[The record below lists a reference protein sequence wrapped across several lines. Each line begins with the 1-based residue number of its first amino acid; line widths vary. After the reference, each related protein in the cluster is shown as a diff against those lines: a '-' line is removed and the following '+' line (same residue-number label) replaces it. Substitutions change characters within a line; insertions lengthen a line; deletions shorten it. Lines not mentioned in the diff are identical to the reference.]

1 MLGGDVLTKIYEF
14 SNFALLWGIAAESTT
29 EKNQQFLHVYVP
41 ELVPM
46 RNGDVV
52 NKGSE
57 TTCKLFNVNDQAWE
71 EQKVHMSST
80 ILAEFLG
87 FSPDMEIPDVYKGQQ
102 VLVFQYKKG
111 DRWFWIP
118 LQRDDYI
125 KTFAHTCLRVPD
137 IAIIHK
143 TGKNIPEEEE
153 RPIALTDDNSY
164 FLDIDTKYYKR
175 IVLSTA
181 GTDGEGYRYRI
192 TMDAKN
198 HFIEL
203 MDGEVDPNDPT
214 KIKEGTSNVIRIE
227 SEPVMSKGLLG
238 GKITL
243 QNKAGATLQLEGE
256 DIKIVAPRDIT
267 IEAGRNFIRH
277 SGSAMN
283 DTAEDNYELTVHGH
297 LVESVDKDVD
307 KHVKGKY
314 NYVFDQTRS
323 EEMHQDW
330 VWDVK
335 TIVKGHA
342 LSRETTVDTLDKLI
356 ATTNTIEAK
365 VITHTCTTETISG
378 SVFTMA
384 CGKVISAS
392 KIKGCCD

>member
-1 MLGGDVLTKIYEF
+1 MPRDILTRIYET
-14 SNFALLWGIAAESTT
+14 SSYALLWGIAAESTM

-57 TTCKLFNVNDQAWE
+57 TTCKLFNVNSQSWE
-71 EQKVHMSST
+71 EKKVHLSST
-80 ILAEFLG
+80 ILAEFLW
-87 FSPDMEIPDVYKGQQ
+87 FSTDMDIPDIYKGQQ

-125 KTFAHTCLRVPD
+125 KTFAHSRIRVPD
-137 IAIIHK
+137 IAVIHK
-143 TGKNIPEEEE
+143 TGQDIPEEEE

-164 FLDIDTKYYKR
+164 YLDIDTKYYKR

-181 GTDGEGYRYRI
+181 GTDGEGYRYKI

-203 MDGEVDPNDPT
+203 MDGEVDPADPT

-243 QNKAGATLQLEGE
+243 QNKAGSTLQLEGE
-256 DIKIVAPRDIT
+256 DIKIVAKRDIT

-277 SGSAMN
+277 SGKATN
-283 DTAEDNYELTVHGH
+283 DTVDDNYELTVHGN

-307 KHVKGKY
+307 KHVKGEY
-314 NYVFDQTRS
+314 NYVFDLTRS
-323 EEMHQDW
+323 EEMHADW
-330 VWDVK
+330 IWDVK

-342 LSRETTVDTLDKLI
+342 LNRTVTIDQLDSLI
-356 ATTNTIEAK
+356 TTTNTIQAK
-365 VITHTCTTETISG
+365 VITHTCTEETISG
-378 SVFTMA
+378 QIFTMA
-384 CGKVISAS
+384 CAKVVSAS
-392 KIKGCCD
+392 KIKGCCE